1 MKSINYLFGGIIYF
15 NLLIISFELIEE
27 NNANDND
34 KNLLINEKKVK
45 YLNPTQE
52 DKYKIVFKNKIMINL
67 IVLSGFAYIT
77 YDKSTLNNNPKVK
90 EKSLGYN
97 HRVVLTIEG
106 EVNNEKTFNFSIK
119 AKNEG
124 VIYYLITTDII
135 KDTGKESIWP
145 LGITGVESFNDDLMY
160 LKFIDLNKEVN
171 NNEQNKSIATFFNPI
186 NCQFNIKDK
195 EIDKDT
201 KDENFLNIIKKV
213 KSNKRLIEFNL
224 NNDDYNN
231 KNCYFFVGSVNM
243 DEKSN
248 SYLILPEGKSL
259 KFKLNNDFKKLKTKF
274 YYAYSSSSLLTES
287 KLFVR
292 ISSINKIP
300 IKLKIEINDSDN
312 NSKSLGYDL
321 FLSKDILI
329 YDSESKN
336 NYFNL
341 KNDTLY
347 EIKMTFELTEN
358 IKIGIG
364 DTPIFYIN
372 IKTLKKTPK
381 FIKKNEIFT
390 DIIMNNHKDNINYY
404 ITPVDFGSKGEIKLS
419 FKMGSGFMYG
429 KIFNFTTLKD
439 KDKWENIS
447 LPSEKSPGLLKFLFY
462 EQKIIFEKNDTQFCG
477 SYCYLI
483 FGVKSNVY
491 NQNNEIFSEY
501 NIYYIDDYVEIPE
514 GRYIF
519 NTLSKKNDL
528 YKYYINPNMEFIYI
542 EFKSTKCALQF
553 SFDKKIF
560 KVNNTY
566 SGDGKNLIIQIPKN
580 NNTILF
586 IKIGKIGGDITDE
599 DINLFY
605 RLKIIESNPLL
616 KDKVIIDT
624 NHPFYFDEQN
634 LKKDE
639 NSYYYDFIVILNNIY
654 INNTIVEIFAEEL
667 YSIDNDNILYYNI
680 FNQNTFYQNMINGIL
695 GDIWPNKTNN
705 ASFISRND
713 YSNNVS
719 ISINEYY
726 KSINKSNEAKAID
739 LILSFRLYNNKK
751 ASIELHSF
759 IHRNFKKENESINIT
774 PFINEYQY
782 LTCYNNNIIILNI
795 PDDYDYY
802 LKIIT
807 LSKKGMITIDDNEKF
822 IKNGLILNN
831 IRNKTIQISKDSEED
846 SQDDYNFF
854 LFFKKSDGDNR
865 ATKNSERIRLKS
877 AYEFIHYNE
886 YIPITFFMNITKVN
900 LDNDLF
906 YYIYLYNFDAE
917 DTSEIVDSKIEK
929 FNIKA
934 YLIKDTNYSLS
945 NLNDGKNEEILGIYD
960 AAYHEGRLIIP
971 SEKIKT
977 SRKQLSLIIKIEPAA
992 EKEKKYNLLEGNIFF
1007 IERNAK
1013 SQLFQNVPKNIY
1025 LSNYFKNVS
1034 NQQIISSEHNYLL
1047 KFSELDKKR
1056 FKAISFATITNNV
1069 SITLYEKYENNIL
1082 INKVNITL
1090 VNKNINKGSNIY
1102 LIETE
1107 SANEFY
1113 LNIKCPKRNYEV
1125 DYTFKYFILD
1135 SDNYPFQY
1143 DNKIKSK
1150 KASKFS
1156 TDIDLQISKIQPQ
1169 NIIEKANYYIR
1180 IYEINDTNTLGDLKI
1195 TTSFRN
1201 QRPKLIQ
1208 KINPEINQSLSNS
1221 DDEDY
1226 FKTTI
1231 KTDIASNYFI
1241 DVIAEV
1247 IKGEMHEYLAYE
1259 RFNPKYNPN
1268 EGNENKLNK
1277 TIIIIFSSIG
1287 LVLIIVVI
1295 ILFISFCRYRKK
1307 HENLTKKVEQISFN
1321 DENKKREEEEDDDD
1335 DILA

>member
-1 MKSINYLFGGIIYF
+1 MTSINYILGAIIYF
-15 NLLIISFELIEE
+15 DLLIISFELIKES
-27 NNANDND
+27 NDND
-34 KNLLINEKKVK
+34 NYKNLNINKKEIK

-67 IVLSGFAYIT
+67 IVLSGYAYFA
-77 YDKSTLNNNPKVK
+77 YDKSTLNNKPKIK

-97 HRVVLTIEG
+97 HRVVLTLE
-106 EVNNEKTFNFSIK
+106 EETNNEKTFSFSLK

-124 VIYYLITTDII
+124 AIYYLIATDII
-135 KDTGKESIWP
+135 SDTGKESIWP
-145 LGITGVESFNDDLMY
+145 LEISGVESFSDDFMH
-160 LKFIDLNKEVN
+160 LKFIDLNNEIN
-171 NNEQNKSIATFFNPI
+171 NNEQNKSIAIFFNPI

-195 EIDKDT
+195 EIDRET
-201 KDENFLNIIKKV
+201 KDENFVNIIKKI
-213 KSNKRLIEFNL
+213 KSSQSKIEFNL
-224 NNDDYNN
+224 NNDYNN
-231 KNCYFFVGSVNM
+231 NNNCYFFVGSVKM
-243 DEKSN
+243 DEKSD

-259 KFKLNNDFKKLKTKF
+259 KFKMNNEFKKLKTKF
-274 YYAYSSSSLLTES
+274 YYAFSSSSSLTES
-287 KLFVR
+287 KLYVR

-300 IKLKIEINDSDN
+300 IKLKIEINDN
-312 NSKSLGYDL
+312 KILENDL

-329 YDSESKN
+329 YDFESKN
-336 NYFNL
+336 NDFNL

-358 IKIGIG
+358 ITIGN
-364 DTPIFYIN
+364 TPKFDIN
-372 IKTLKKTPK
+372 IKTLKKIPK

-429 KIFNFTTLKD
+429 KIINFTSLMDTN
-439 KDKWENIS
+439 KWNNIS
-447 LPSEKSPGLLKFLFY
+447 LPRENSPGLLNFLFY
-462 EQKIIFEKNDTQFCG
+462 EQKIIFKKNDTKFCG

-483 FGVKSNVY
+483 FGVKPNTD
-491 NQNNEIFSEY
+491 NQNNELFSEY

-528 YKYYINPNMEFIYI
+528 YKYYINTNMEFIYI
-542 EFKSTKCALQF
+542 EFKSTKCILQF
-553 SFDKKIF
+553 SFNNKIF
-560 KVNNTY
+560 KANNTY
-566 SGDGKNLIIQIPKN
+566 IGDGKNLIIQIPKN

-586 IKIGKIGGDITDE
+586 IKIGKIGNDISDD

-605 RLKIIESNPLL
+605 RLKVIESNPLL

-624 NHPFYFDEQN
+624 NHPFYFDEQS
-634 LKKDE
+634 LKKDG
-639 NSYYYDFIVILNNIY
+639 NSYYCDFIVILNNIY
-654 INNTIVEIFAEEL
+654 KNNTIVEIFAEEL
-667 YSIDNDNILYYNI
+667 HSIDNDNLLYYNI
-680 FNQNTFYQNMINGIL
+680 FNLDTFYKNMTYGIL
-695 GDIWPNKTNN
+695 EENWPNKTNN
-705 ASFISRND
+705 SSFIPRKD

-719 ISINEYY
+719 ISINDSYQNDE
-726 KSINKSNEAKAID
+726 KKVID
-739 LILSFRLYNNKK
+739 LILAFRLYNNKK

-759 IHRNFKKENESINIT
+759 IHTNFIKENENISVT

-782 LTCYNNNIIILNI
+782 LTCYNNNKIILNI
-795 PDDYDYY
+795 PDDDDYY

-807 LSKKGMITIDDNEKF
+807 ISKKGMISIDDNEKF

-831 IRNKTIQISKDSEED
+831 IRNKTIQISKDSEEV
-846 SQDDYNFF
+846 SIDDYNFF
-854 LFFKKSDGDNR
+854 LFYKKSDGDNQ
-865 ATKNSERIRLKS
+865 ASKNSERIRLKS
-877 AYEFIHYNE
+877 SYEFIHYNE

-900 LDNDLF
+900 LDNDLY

-917 DTSEIVDSKIEK
+917 DTSENLDSKMEK

-960 AAYHEGRLIIP
+960 AAYHQGRLIIP

-977 SRKQLSLIIKIEPAA
+977 SRKQLSLIIKIEPAE
-992 EKEKKYNLLEGNIFF
+992 EKTKKYNLLEGNLFF

-1013 SQLFQNVPKNIY
+1013 SELFQNAPKNIY
-1025 LSNYFKNVS
+1025 LSNYFKNAS
-1034 NQQIISSEHNYLL
+1034 NQQNISFEHNYLL

-1056 FKAISFATITNNV
+1056 FKAISFATITKNV
-1069 SITLYEKYENNIL
+1069 TIAIYEKYENNIL
-1082 INKVNITL
+1082 SNKKNITL
-1090 VNKNINKGSNIY
+1090 VNKNINKGSDIY

-1113 LNIKCPKRNYEV
+1113 LNIKCPGRNYEV

-1143 DNKIKSK
+1143 DNKIQSK
-1150 KASKFS
+1150 KSSKFS
-1156 TDIDLQISKIQPQ
+1156 TDIDLTISKIQPQ
-1169 NIIEKANYYIR
+1169 NIIENANYYIR
-1180 IYEINDTNTLGDLKI
+1180 IYEVNESNKLGDLKI

-1201 QRPKLIQ
+1201 QRPYSIQ
-1208 KINPEINQSLSNS
+1208 KIIPHINQSLSNS
-1221 DDEDY
+1221 DDDAY
-1226 FKTTI
+1226 FHTTI
-1231 KTDIASNYFI
+1231 KTDIAINYFI

-1259 RFNPKYNPN
+1259 RFNPIYNQY
-1268 EGNENKLNK
+1268 EGKKRRLNK
-1277 TIIIIFSSIG
+1277 FIIIIFSSIG
-1287 LVLIIVVI
+1287 LVLLIIVL

-1307 HENLTKKVEQISFN
+1307 HKNLAKKVEQISFN
-1321 DENKKREEEEDDDD
+1321 DETKNKDDDD
-1335 DILA
+1335 DDDDDLLA